1 MSFGAGLSLA
11 GLIRGS
17 HAQPSNS
24 PVHEMNIQVKPP
36 GVPDVKN
43 SSMRAF
49 FLGTPVDLLTM
60 RQTVNMAT
68 GAMRSRTKITHVALN
83 VAKLIS
89 MTTDPVLR
97 ADVVAS
103 DIIGADGVGLL
114 WGAKLLGVRI
124 PERVAGIDLMWNVL
138 GECERNGFRPFFLG
152 ATRHVVASA
161 AIAAVAAYPKL
172 KMAGIHDGY
181 FAHEKTP
188 DIVAKINH
196 SRADCLFVGLPT
208 PRKEHFLAEYRR
220 QLNVPFVMGV
230 GGSFDVIGG
239 KVSRAPRWM
248 QASGL
253 EWLFRTVQEP
263 RRLAWRYAN
272 TNSRFLLLVVRELL
286 NSRVNASPR
295 EKTR

>member
-1 MSFGAGLSLA
+1 MQIEVKLPRVLGA
-11 GLIRGS
+11 
-17 HAQPSNS
+17 
-24 PVHEMNIQVKPP
+24 
-36 GVPDVKN
+36 DN
-43 SSMRAF
+43 SSIREI

-60 RQTVNMAT
+60 RQTVDMAT
-68 GAMRSRTKITHVALN
+68 RAMRLRSKITHVALN
-83 VAKLIS
+83 VAKLVR

-103 DIIGADGVGLL
+103 DLIVADGMGLL

-138 GECERNGFRPFFLG
+138 GECGQNGFRPFFLG
-152 ATRHVVASA
+152 ATRHVVEA
-161 AIAAVAAYPKL
+161 AAKAALAAYPKL
-172 KMAGIHDGY
+172 QMAGIHDGY

-188 DIVAKINH
+188 EIVAKIND

-208 PRKEHFLAEYRR
+208 PRKEHFLAEYR
-220 QLNVPFVMGV
+220 QKLNVPFVMGV

-248 QASGL
+248 QDNGL

-272 TNSRFLLLVVRELL
+272 TNSKFLLLVVKELL
-286 NSRVNASPR
+286 KSRVNPGPR
-295 EKTR
+295 EKAR